1 MVGDGAND
9 CLAIQEAN
17 IGISFATADAA
28 LSSDFCTDNLSI
40 DCVEKILL
48 EGRSTMSINYE
59 ITHIYLLVVY
69 MRYVM
74 HMFEIYY
81 YQIPNSL

>member
-1 MVGDGAND
+1 
-9 CLAIQEAN
+9 
-17 IGISFATADAA
+17 
-28 LSSDFCTDNLSI
+28 
-40 DCVEKILL
+40 
-48 EGRSTMSINYE
+48 MSINYE

-81 YQIPNSL
+81 YQIPSNNYLIIYFKKIVFYLFLFVF